1 MPEQKVFISWSGVP
15 SQTVAKALHIF
26 LTEALAGK
34 VQPFVSSE
42 DIGKGTRGLNVIA
55 AELEN
60 AMFGVVVVTHENLGS
75 VWVNFE
81 AGALSRMIDEA
92 FVAPVLVGIA
102 DADVVGP
109 LKQFQNTDGSDRDD
123 MLKLVLKINDQLDDK
138 LPETSVTVLFDNA
151 WSVLKRAVTASAAI
165 SPTPPAEKRPKDEL
179 LDEILTTVRGLQRT
193 VDKLEVPTQRT
204 SSSDSFLE
212 SVRRVATS
220 ILLRSG
226 TGLVTWVSSTAKDVA
241 RLDVTADQIPEDVVA
256 DLRSLSKISGLRIQ
270 VVAQT
275 RRYRFAEGEVDVRPN
290 STDVK
295 NPWRDLLRDK
305 NPEADS

>member
-1 MPEQKVFISWSGVP
+1 MPDQKVFISWSGVP
-15 SQTVAKALHIF
+15 SQTVAKAIHIF

-55 AELEN
+55 TELEN
-60 AMFGVVVVTHENLGS
+60 AMFGIVVVTHENLGS

-123 MLKLVLKINDQLDDK
+123 MLKLVLKINEQLEDK

-151 WSVLKRAVTASAAI
+151 WSVLKRTVTASAAAI
-165 SPTPPAEKRPKDEL
+165 PTTPAEKRPKDEL

-193 VDKLEVPTQRT
+193 VDKLEVPPQRT

-212 SVRRVATS
+212 SVRNVAAN
-220 ILLRSG
+220 ILLRGS
-226 TGLVTWVSSTAKDVA
+226 TGMVTWVSSTAKDVA
-241 RLDVTADQIPEDVVA
+241 RLDVSADHLPEDVVA
-256 DLRSLSKISGLRIQ
+256 DLSSLSKISELRIQ

-275 RRYRFAEGEVDVRPN
+275 RRYRFAEGEVEVLLSGADA
-290 STDVK
+290 K
-295 NPWRDLLRDK
+295 NHWRDVLRGT
-305 NPEADS
+305 NIEADS

>member
-1 MPEQKVFISWSGVP
+1 MPDQKVFISWSGVP
-15 SQTVAKALHIF
+15 SQTVAKALHTF

-60 AMFGVVVVTHENLGS
+60 AMFGIVVVTHENLGS

-123 MLKLVLKINDQLDDK
+123 MLKLVLKINEQLEDK

-151 WSVLKRAVTASAAI
+151 WSVLQRIVTASAAT
-165 SPTPPAEKRPKDEL
+165 SSTPPAEKRPKDEL

-204 SSSDSFLE
+204 GHSDSFLD
-212 SVRRVATS
+212 SVGNVVS
-220 ILLRSG
+220 NILVRNSG
-226 TGLVTWVSSTAKDVA
+226 GMVTWASSTAKDVA
-241 RLDVTADQIPEDVVA
+241 RLDITADIISEDVITA
-256 DLRSLSKISGLRIQ
+256 LRSLSKISGFQIQ
-270 VVAQT
+270 VVAKT
-275 RRYRFAEGEVDVRPN
+275 RRYHFAHGEVDTLL
-290 STDVK
+290 SSAGTK
-295 NPWRDLLRDK
+295 NRWLEILLEK